1 MRKDRNVAYLVLL
14 ATAIIWG
21 IATPVIKYTLGFI
34 SPFSFLFYRFALASL
49 LVIIPLY
56 LRFKKIKPLKKDYLK
71 YLLLAFLSTSLNLI
85 LLFLGIQ
92 KTTAIDAS
100 IIAIISPVLIILGGA
115 FFLKE
120 TITSREKTGI
130 ILILGGTFL
139 AIIQPILGV
148 KENPFI
154 NLIGNLLVLSSVFSW
169 VAFTL
174 LAKKNKQLDPFLL
187 TGFSYLLGLICV
199 FPFFLAEKTPL
210 SPQALPGIIY
220 MAVFSSILAYFFYL
234 FGLSK
239 IEASEATIF
248 DYLKP
253 LFSIPIAIIFLKEKI
268 TPFFLF
274 GALLIILGVFI
285 CESRPKLGR

>member
-174 LAKKNKQLDPFLL
+174 LAKKNKRLDPFLL